1 MKLSTKITTAVFAL
15 FATLI
20 TSVCASPEISP
31 NTTLS
36 IKIYGVTNIEQ
47 SKFDG
52 SYTVDSSGFIYLPLL
67 KNGLKASG
75 FSSSK
80 LARKIEDAYR
90 EAEIYVNPR
99 INVISNKDEEAQKI
113 DAQIVTVGGFVAGPG
128 PIPYTRG
135 MTLFEAVT
143 AAGGASTFGSDKRVE
158 LHRGGVKKGIYNI
171 RLAKDMKTPVYPGDT
186 IKLPQKTVFGN

>member
-1 MKLSTKITTAVFAL
+1 MKRSTKITTAVLTL

-20 TSVCASPEISP
+20 TAVFASPEISP

-36 IKIYGVTNIEQ
+36 IRIYGVENQEQ

-52 SYTVDSSGFIYLPLL
+52 SYTVDSNGFIFLPLL
-67 KNGLKASG
+67 NNGLKASG
-75 FSSSK
+75 VSSSK

-90 EAEIYVNPR
+90 EAEIYTNPR

-128 PIPYTRG
+128 PVPYTRG

-158 LHRGGVKKGIYNI
+158 LHRNGVKIGVYNI
-171 RLAKDMKTPVYPGDT
+171 RLAKDMKIKVYPGDT
-186 IKLPQKTVFGN
+186 IKVPQKTVFGN

>member
-67 KNGLKASG
+67 KDGLKASG

-90 EAEIYVNPR
+90 GAEIYVNPR

>member
-67 KNGLKASG
+67 KDGLKASG

-90 EAEIYVNPR
+90 GAEIYVNPR

-158 LHRGGVKKGIYNI
+158 LHRSGVKKGIYNI

>member
-67 KNGLKASG
+67 KDGLKASG

-90 EAEIYVNPR
+90 GAEIYVNPR

-186 IKLPQKTVFGN
+186 IKLPQKTFLGN

>member
-186 IKLPQKTVFGN
+186 IKLPQKTFLGN

>member
-90 EAEIYVNPR
+90 GAEIYVNPR

-186 IKLPQKTVFGN
+186 IKLPQKTFLGN

>member
-1 MKLSTKITTAVFAL
+1 MKLSTKISTALFAL

-67 KNGLKASG
+67 KDGLKASG

-90 EAEIYVNPR
+90 GAEIYVNPR

-186 IKLPQKTVFGN
+186 IKVPQKTFLGN

>member
-15 FATLI
+15 FTTLI
-20 TSVCASPEISP
+20 TSVYASPEISP

-36 IKIYGVTNIEQ
+36 IKIYGVTNVEQ
-47 SKFDG
+47 TKFDG
-52 SYTVDSSGFIYLPLL
+52 SYTVDPSGFIYLPLL
-67 KNGLKASG
+67 DNGLKASG

-90 EAEIYVNPR
+90 EAEIYTNPR

-113 DAQIVTVGGFVAGPG
+113 DAQIITVGGFVSRPG
-128 PIPYTRG
+128 PVQFTRG
-135 MTLFEAVT
+135 MTLFEAVA
-143 AAGGASTFGSDKRVE
+143 AAGGAGTFGSDKRVE
-158 LHRGGVKKGIYNI
+158 LHRSGAKKGIYNI

-186 IKLPQKTVFGN
+186 IKVPQKTVFGN

>member
-1 MKLSTKITTAVFAL
+1 MKLSTKITTALFAL

-67 KNGLKASG
+67 KDGLKASG

-90 EAEIYVNPR
+90 GAEIYVNPR

-186 IKLPQKTVFGN
+186 IKVPQKTFLGN

>member
-90 EAEIYVNPR
+90 GAEIYVNPR

>member
-1 MKLSTKITTAVFAL
+1 MKLSTKISTALFAL

>member
-1 MKLSTKITTAVFAL
+1 MKRSTKITAAVFAL

-36 IKIYGVTNIEQ
+36 IKIYGVTNVEQ

-52 SYTVDSSGFIYLPLL
+52 SYTVDPNGFIFLPLL

-75 FSSSK
+75 VSSSK

-113 DAQIVTVGGFVAGPG
+113 DAQIITVGGFVSSPG
-128 PIPYTRG
+128 PVQFTRG
-135 MTLFEAVT
+135 MTLFEAVA
-143 AAGGASTFGSDKRVE
+143 AAGGAGTFGSDKRVE
-158 LHRGGVKKGIYNI
+158 LHRSGATKGIYNI
-171 RLAKDMKTPVYPGDT
+171 RLAKDMKIPVYPGDT
-186 IKLPQKTVFGN
+186 IKVPQKTVFGN

>member
-15 FATLI
+15 FTTLI
-20 TSVCASPEISP
+20 TSVFASPEISP

-36 IKIYGVTNIEQ
+36 INIYGVTNAEQ
-47 SKFDG
+47 SKFAG

-67 KNGLKASG
+67 KNGLKSSG

-158 LHRGGVKKGIYNI
+158 LHRNGVKIGTYNI

-186 IKLPQKTVFGN
+186 IKVPQKTVFGN

>member
-1 MKLSTKITTAVFAL
+1 MKLSTKISTALFAL

-67 KNGLKASG
+67 KDGLKASG

-90 EAEIYVNPR
+90 GAEIYVNPR

-186 IKLPQKTVFGN
+186 IKVPQKTVFGN

>member
-1 MKLSTKITTAVFAL
+1 MKLSTKISTALFAL

-67 KNGLKASG
+67 KDGLKASG

-90 EAEIYVNPR
+90 GAEIYVNPR

>member
-1 MKLSTKITTAVFAL
+1 MKLSTKISTALFAL

-90 EAEIYVNPR
+90 GAEIYVNPR

>member
-1 MKLSTKITTAVFAL
+1 MKRSTKITTAVLTL

-20 TSVCASPEISP
+20 TAVFASPEISP

-36 IKIYGVTNIEQ
+36 IRIYGVENQEQ

-52 SYTVDSSGFIYLPLL
+52 SYTVDSNGFIFLPLL
-67 KNGLKASG
+67 NNGLKASG
-75 FSSSK
+75 VSSSK
-80 LARKIEDAYR
+80 LARKIEDEYR
-90 EAEIYVNPR
+90 EAEIYTNPR

-128 PIPYTRG
+128 PVPYTRG

-158 LHRGGVKKGIYNI
+158 LHRNGVKIGVYNI
-171 RLAKDMKTPVYPGDT
+171 RLAKDMKIKVYPGDT
-186 IKLPQKTVFGN
+186 IKVPQKTVFGN

>member
-1 MKLSTKITTAVFAL
+1 MKRSTKITTAVLTL

-20 TSVCASPEISP
+20 TAVFASPEISP

-36 IKIYGVTNIEQ
+36 IKIYGVTNVEQ

-52 SYTVDSSGFIYLPLL
+52 SYTVDSIGFIYLPLL

-90 EAEIYVNPR
+90 EAEIYTNPR

-158 LHRGGVKKGIYNI
+158 LHRNGVKIGIYNI
-171 RLAKDMKTPVYPGDT
+171 RLAKDMKTPVYPGDA
-186 IKLPQKTVFGN
+186 IKVPQKTVFGN

>member
-20 TSVCASPEISP
+20 TPVFASPEISP

-36 IKIYGVTNIEQ
+36 INIYGVTNAEQ
-47 SKFDG
+47 SKFAG

-90 EAEIYVNPR
+90 EAEIYTNPR

-186 IKLPQKTVFGN
+186 IKVPQKTVFGN

>member
-1 MKLSTKITTAVFAL
+1 MKLSTKISTALFAL

-67 KNGLKASG
+67 KDGLKASG

-90 EAEIYVNPR
+90 GAEIYVNPR

-186 IKLPQKTVFGN
+186 IKLPQKTFLGN